1 VAPRLSW
8 SAVTG
13 NASTRRADTLLW
25 LASEPA
31 ERLNSGGYY
40 VKRQLR
46 VPGGPAG
53 DAELA
58 ARLWAASAK
67 AVGV

>member
-1 VAPRLSW
+1 MSDELLDLTVV
-8 SAVTG
+8 VTG
-13 NASTRRADTLLW
+13 ASSGIG